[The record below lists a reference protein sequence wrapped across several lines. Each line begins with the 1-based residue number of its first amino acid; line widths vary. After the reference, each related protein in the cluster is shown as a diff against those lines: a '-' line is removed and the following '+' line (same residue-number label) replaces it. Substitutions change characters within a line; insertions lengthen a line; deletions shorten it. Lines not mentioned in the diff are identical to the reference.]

1 MTDRGALLP
10 TLDRLFAGPRESVL
24 TLEEFLAGMETR
36 SYAFAIAALDI
47 INVVPTGIP
56 WLSTITGVPMFLLV
70 VQYFLGRPV
79 PSLPDIVG
87 RRGLPRGKLQ
97 DLLKRIR
104 RHIERLENAI
114 HPRRAWWVTGM
125 PRRCLQLAWMLLIV
139 LLALPIP
146 FDNFLPAW
154 AILFF
159 CLALIEG
166 DGVMAMLGWLF
177 TFFTAVWTVFL
188 LMIGH
193 AAIMAAIAAARHIL
207 FD

>member
-1 MTDRGALLP
+1 MSERGALLP
-10 TLDRLFAGPRESVL
+10 TLDRLFAGRRDSILTVAAFLEGLES
-24 TLEEFLAGMETR
+24 R
-36 SYAFAIAALDI
+36 SYAFAIAALNLPNCI
-47 INVVPTGIP
+47 PTGIP

-79 PSLPDIVG
+79 PSLPGVVA
-87 RRGLPRGKLQ
+87 RRGLPRAKLQ
-97 DLLKRIR
+97 DVLARVR

-114 HPRRAWWVTGM
+114 HPRRAWWVTGVR
-125 PRRCLQLAWMLLIV
+125 RRCLQLTWMLLIV

-146 FDNFLPAW
+146 FDNLLPAW

-177 TFFTAVWTVFL
+177 TVFTAIWTVFL

-193 AAIMAAIAAARHIL
+193 AAIVAAIAAVQRVL

>member
-1 MTDRGALLP
+1 MT
-10 TLDRLFAGPRESVL
+10 
-24 TLEEFLAGMETR
+24 
-36 SYAFAIAALDI
+36 
-47 INVVPTGIP
+47 
-56 WLSTITGVPMFLLV
+56 
-70 VQYFLGRPV
+70 
-79 PSLPDIVG
+79 
-87 RRGLPRGKLQ
+87 GL
-97 DLLKRIR
+97 
-104 RHIERLENAI
+104 
-114 HPRRAWWVTGM
+114 

-146 FDNFLPAW
+146 FDNLLPAW

-177 TFFTAVWTVFL
+177 TLFTAVWTVFL

-193 AAIMAAIAAARHIL
+193 AAIMAAIAAVQHIL